1 MTVVADEVV
10 VVARGRLADE
20 SAALALRLALAI
32 PLGGSSVRFFLTEAT
47 CLLALA
53 GPSQM
58 GSEMERQMD
67 SLIHDEEAPVAV
79 ERESL
84 ARLGLLEVELR
95 QGVGVVSRAEIEE
108 ACAGARHCLV
118 I

>member
-1 MTVVADEVV
+1 MTVAADEVV
-10 VVARGRLADE
+10 IVARGRLADE
-20 SAALALRLALAI
+20 SAALSLRVALAI
-32 PLGGSSVRFFLTEAT
+32 PLGGSAVRLFLTGAT
-47 CLLALA
+47 CVLALA
-53 GPSQM
+53 DPSRM
-58 GSEMERQMD
+58 GSETDRQLD

-84 ARLGLLEVELR
+84 ARLGLSELELR
-95 QGVGVVSRAEIEE
+95 EGVGVVSQVEIEE

>member
-84 ARLGLLEVELR
+84 ALR
-95 QGVGVVSRAEIEE
+95 QGVGVVSRAEIEA

>member
-1 MTVVADEVV
+1 MTVAADEVV

-20 SAALALRLALAI
+20 SAALALRVALAI
-32 PLGGSSVRFFLTEAT
+32 PLGGSSVRLFLTEAT

-53 GPSQM
+53 GPSQI
-58 GSEMERQMD
+58 GSLTERQMD

-84 ARLGLLEVELR
+84 ARFGLRVTGGDRGGLR
-95 QGVGVVSRAEIEE
+95 RGPPLPCHLSPHRNST
-108 ACAGARHCLV
+108 
-118 I
+118 